1 MGTGMCWGLAG
12 WVELD
17 RRDTMGR
24 VLGKGNSLMK
34 VRRGRNDHAY

>member
-24 VLGKGNSLMK
+24 VFGQGKQFDGEK
-34 VRRGRNDHAY
+34 GQK